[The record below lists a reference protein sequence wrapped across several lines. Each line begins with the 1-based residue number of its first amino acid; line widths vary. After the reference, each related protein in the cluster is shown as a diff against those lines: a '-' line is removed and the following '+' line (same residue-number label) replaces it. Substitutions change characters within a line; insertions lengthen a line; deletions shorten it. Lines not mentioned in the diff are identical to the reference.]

1 MEKGLSILNFI
12 FNWGGGGG
20 SLPQVRVKKTA
31 NSVFITSILEELL
44 PLGQQVPTDYI
55 ICFIP

>member
-12 FNWGGGGG
+12 FNWGGG

-31 NSVFITSILEELL
+31 NSVFNTSILEELL